1 MNMCI
6 HTRTYTACAL
16 ARRTVVASA
25 QERIRVNLSRSG
37 YFTMTDSQRAFLCRL
52 VLVAVQVARFTG
64 AAGEIVF
71 NKLSIISM
79 LPKVT
84 CFLHKR
90 QLDHFSFRPGH
101 GDFSAEPGTFRA
113 ASVAALLGRFA
124 LGCHVCAVF
133 LSPRARLGSIISAS
147 QRIAARLHTGTI
159 QRDGQRFGL
168 DPVEAPWP

>member
-71 NKLSIISM
+71 DKLSIISM

-133 LSPRARLGSIISAS
+133 FSPRACLGSIISAS
-147 QRIAARLHTGTI
+147 QRVVHTGTI

>member
-1 MNMCI
+1 MI
-6 HTRTYTACAL
+6 W
-16 ARRTVVASA
+16 
-25 QERIRVNLSRSG
+25 QGRIRVNLSCSG
-37 YFTMTDSQRAFLCRL
+37 SFTMADSQRAFLCRL
-52 VLVAVQVARFTG
+52 MLVAAQVALFTG

-71 NKLSIISM
+71 DKLSIISM

-84 CFLHKR
+84 CFLHHR

-124 LGCHVCAVF
+124 LGCHVFAIF
-133 LSPRARLGSIISAS
+133 FSPRLGSIISAS
-147 QRIAARLHTGTI
+147 QRVVHTGTI